1 MVSCLISAVSCR
13 RDFIAARGEMIQ
25 YQLFHNLTQKIHQ
38 FNDVQSVNTTVA
50 FVYATVLPFILTAMS
65 EQWILC

>member
-1 MVSCLISAVSCR
+1 
-13 RDFIAARGEMIQ
+13 MIQ

-50 FVYATVLPFILTAMS
+50 FCLRYSSAFYSDSYVKAMDFMLKP
-65 EQWILC
+65 LCSYTGTTYTDR